1 VFWWFKVTVNANL
14 VVRSSC
20 MLIGVGCEGKLR
32 FVMKGIVSFICG
44 AAIFSFQLVKL
55 ANFSIFAWFLEIF
68 DARFILQACC
78 EIGWEFSVILNS

>member
-1 VFWWFKVTVNANL
+1 MNHSSIVDDNGVFWWFKVTVNANL

-44 AAIFSFQLVKL
+44 AAI
-55 ANFSIFAWFLEIF
+55 
-68 DARFILQACC
+68 
-78 EIGWEFSVILNS
+78 

>member
-1 VFWWFKVTVNANL
+1 MTVNANL

-20 MLIGVGCEGKLR
+20 MLVGVGCEGKLR

-55 ANFSIFAWFLEIF
+55 ANFSIFAMVFRDFRREIYF
-68 DARFILQACC
+68 AGVL
-78 EIGWEFSVILNS
+78 